1 MKIEDSG
8 LRPDSQNANEGT
20 QRGRG
25 LLEKNLRKL
34 GAGRSILADKNGN
47 IIAGNKTIEGAAEIG
62 LPVRIVETDGKELVV
77 VKRMDLDLYS
87 ETDKRGRTLAYAD
100 NKVAELDLWW
110 KPEQIV
116 SDFEPLELGEWGFED
131 LSPAGG
137 ADAEPQIDRAAELNE
152 KWQVKTGDLWQ
163 IGEHR
168 LLCGDSTKR
177 EDVDR
182 VMGGEK
188 AELAPVDPPYNVGFA
203 YDGETVDDVKTAEK
217 YEEFSRAWFDLC
229 RSVSGKQIVTPGGN
243 NLALWLRWFEPYHWA
258 PWTKSN
264 SMTHGKVARF
274 WCWEPVLFFG
284 DKWKRKR
291 ANDLFDFPISNQQ
304 GVANHPCPK
313 PLSMWIDLIENYSEE
328 GEIIFESFS
337 GSGTTIIACENLQ
350 RKCRAIEI
358 SPKYCAVILER
369 MATAF
374 PELNIERIEEIQQ

>member
-1 MKIEDSG
+1 MEDMKIEDSG

-137 ADAEPQIDRAAELNE
+137 ADAEPQL
-152 KWQVKTGDLWQ
+152 TG
-163 IGEHR
+163 
-168 LLCGDSTKR
+168 
-177 EDVDR
+177 
-182 VMGGEK
+182 
-188 AELAPVDPPYNVGFA
+188 
-203 YDGETVDDVKTAEK
+203 
-217 YEEFSRAWFDLC
+217 
-229 RSVSGKQIVTPGGN
+229 
-243 NLALWLRWFEPYHWA
+243 
-258 PWTKSN
+258 
-264 SMTHGKVARF
+264 
-274 WCWEPVLFFG
+274 
-284 DKWKRKR
+284 
-291 ANDLFDFPISNQQ
+291 
-304 GVANHPCPK
+304 
-313 PLSMWIDLIENYSEE
+313 PLS
-328 GEIIFESFS
+328 
-337 GSGTTIIACENLQ
+337 
-350 RKCRAIEI
+350 
-358 SPKYCAVILER
+358 
-369 MATAF
+369 
-374 PELNIERIEEIQQ
+374 